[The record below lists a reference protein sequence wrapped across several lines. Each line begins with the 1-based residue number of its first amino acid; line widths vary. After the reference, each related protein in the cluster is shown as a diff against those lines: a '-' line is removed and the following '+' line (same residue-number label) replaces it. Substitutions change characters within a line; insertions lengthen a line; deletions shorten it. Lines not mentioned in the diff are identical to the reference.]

1 MLDDPAKFLLRSG
14 KKAGNVFKG
23 QQRNVERIAEAH
35 EARAFHRSVDIENPG
50 EVGGLIADDTDGAAV
65 EPGKTNDKIFRIV
78 FVDLEE
84 IAFVHDGM
92 NHFLDVVRFLWVR
105 RNKPV
110 EGLIAA
116 HGRIR
121 RGPARRILEIVRR
134 QKTHQLADHRQAIG
148 VIASDEV
155 GHAAFFVMRHRTAQL
170 LLGHFLVRNGLDDV
184 RAGHEH
190 VRSLARHENKISDR
204 RRIHRASGAGS
215 HDRADLRDDAAR
227 KRVAQKNVGVARERG
242 YAFLDARAAGII

>member
-1 MLDDPAKFLLRSG
+1 VYDVHRAFRTHDRDLRGGPGEIGVGANVLGSHHAVGAAISLARDNRNLRNCGFGKSEKQLRAMLDDPAKFLLRSG

-105 RNKPV
+105 RSKRV
-110 EGLIAA
+110 EGV
-116 HGRIR
+116 
-121 RGPARRILEIVRR
+121 IV
-134 QKTHQLADHRQAIG
+134 
-148 VIASDEV
+148 
-155 GHAAFFVMRHRTAQL
+155 
-170 LLGHFLVRNGLDDV
+170 
-184 RAGHEH
+184 
-190 VRSLARHENKISDR
+190 
-204 RRIHRASGAGS
+204 ASGRS
-215 HDRADLRDDAAR
+215 
-227 KRVAQKNVGVARERG
+227 
-242 YAFLDARAAGII
+242 